1 VPIELKVYQT
11 TTTIESDDRGLLEI
25 LNPDLIERVPT
36 HQEAGALCDMLKLS
50 KVRENSNWV
59 RFSSFHKPFILNM
72 FRIKRIA
79 G

>member
-1 VPIELKVYQT
+1 M
-11 TTTIESDDRGLLEI
+11 TTIESDDRGLLEI